1 MIREGMRSDNA
12 LNDHDGGTGILS
24 KQEPFTLFRAGTGG
38 GNHSQQFETWR
49 EKIEPIVQETGTVL
63 LILTLHR
70 VSYLQYHLSRSSK
83 MRKPFDVVTE
93 SEIKNSA
100 DGGQTL
106 ILTNPYMRERT
117 VCSTYP
123 RGQLPRVL
131 SADLH

>member
-83 MRKPFDVVTE
+83 MRKP
-93 SEIKNSA
+93 SHISSPINASLSLSPSLSPSR
-100 DGGQTL
+100 G
-106 ILTNPYMRERT
+106 
-117 VCSTYP
+117 P
-123 RGQLPRVL
+123 RSPQ
-131 SADLH
+131 